1 VKGREYFKLFKDET
15 LAIMEKHNGNPR
27 PANEADYDV
36 TLPALTED
44 GSMPPEVQRQDAL
57 VRAQV
62 NDVDQ
67 VPPVEQMYDYSLIQ
81 ETYRELQASGWKP
94 TR

>member
-1 VKGREYFKLFKDET
+1 MRGREYYKAFKDET
-15 LAIMEKHNGNPR
+15 LAIMDKVNGNPR
-27 PANEADYDV
+27 SANEVDYDV
-36 TLPALTED
+36 TTAALTPD
-44 GSMPPEVQRQDAL
+44 GSMPVDVQRQDAI

-67 VPPVEQMYDYSLIQ
+67 IPPVEQMYDYSLIKDI
-81 ETYRELQASGWKP
+81 YRELQASGWKP